1 MSVFGYNSELRETH
15 IQTNPVC
22 KVSLRRV
29 FYILEFTLTD
39 INTLSSQRPSGH
51 QYTVPQTLTPVATP
65 HQDRSSPPETVKCKL
80 E

>member
-29 FYILEFTLTD
+29 FYILKFPLID
-39 INTLSSQRPSGH
+39 INSQRPSGH
-51 QYTVPQTLTPVATP
+51 QYCTADANASRDL
-65 HQDRSSPPETVKCKL
+65 SSR
-80 E
+80 